1 MGAASGVSSTASNCS
16 GSAEWLRSH
25 SAGLF
30 FQFSYSGFNTI
41 ELGAWVLTL
50 LVGGLKCS
58 CLLIGTIFMQTSSNS
73 VVRNFGIAFAL
84 LFVFAV
90 SLMFVPQAH
99 AADFPDYGYGDYYST
114 DYGYGDYYST
124 DYGYGDYYPSY
135 STPSYQQQSYSSPSY
150 SYPNYSYPSYSY
162 PSYNYPTYTTPT
174 YTTQTQ
180 THTVTCPHGY
190 TRNGNTCV
198 PPTQCPSGYT
208 LQNGVCVP
216 PTQCPNGY
224 TLQNGTCVPPQAQC
238 PTNWTLQNN
247 QCVPPQAQCPSGYT
261 LNNGTCQPTVAQ
273 CPSGYTLQNG
283 TCVPPQAQ
291 CPTNWTLQNNQCV
304 PPQGQC
310 PSGYTLQN
318 NQCIPPQGSCPSG
331 YTLQNGTCQPA
342 VAQCPS
348 GYTLQNG
355 TCVPPQAQCPSGYS
369 FQNGQCVPPT
379 QCPSG
384 YTLSGSTCVPPISQ
398 ITPASNNNV
407 NTNTNNNVI
416 TISAPATPVYQP
428 VTYQTPT
435 YQQYCP
441 SGTTG
446 TYPHCYAQQ
455 YDICPNIAG
464 IQTVLPSGYYLQNGN
479 CYQQYTPPV
488 YNNPQNPFIT
498 LSALPYTGLDLGPVG
513 TALYWS
519 FLILWCLIAAYL
531 IVVKKVQTRI
541 VRWINTFLF
550 GSTAL
555 ATENNTV
562 DGLKTATAPQPKQK
576 QEVKNEFGRIDSF
589 IASQILRAR

>member
-1 MGAASGVSSTASNCS
+1 M
-16 GSAEWLRSH
+16 
-25 SAGLF
+25 
-30 FQFSYSGFNTI
+30 
-41 ELGAWVLTL
+41 TL

-73 VVRNFGIAFAL
+73 VVRDFGIAFAL

-99 AADFPDYGYGDYYST
+99 AADFP

-180 THTVTCPHGY
+180 THTVTCPPGY

-224 TLQNGTCVPPQAQC
+224 TLQNGTCVPPQG
-238 PTNWTLQNN
+238 
-247 QCVPPQAQCPSGYT
+247 QCPSG
-261 LNNGTCQPTVAQ
+261 
-273 CPSGYTLQNG
+273 
-283 TCVPPQAQ
+283 
-291 CPTNWTLQNNQCV
+291 WTLQNNQCV

-355 TCVPPQAQCPSGYS
+355 TCVPPQAQCPTNWTL
-369 FQNGQCVPPT
+369 QNNQCVPPQA

-384 YTLSGSTCVPPISQ
+384 YTLNNGTCQPTVAQCPSGYTLQNGTCVPPISQ

-446 TYPHCYAQQ
+446 TYPNCYAQQ